1 MSTAFVYGGIEKRTS
16 IWPGQGDFPQG
27 HSQFRDSDQGTNTFD
42 RNGRSSKEGYI
53 NGGLDRSNVS
63 WTRADD

>member
-27 HSQFRDSDQGTNTFD
+27 HSLFRGSDQGAYTSD
-42 RNGRSSKEGYI
+42 RNDRRSKEGYI

-63 WTRADD
+63 WTRADE